1 MCPSGVVMVWTLQ
14 PQIML
19 PCCIGMIGAG
29 QEVMPPE
36 LDQPLTDEE
45 DDQEELLE
53 ALLSLLNETA
63 EP

>member
-1 MCPSGVVMVWTLQ
+1 MVWMLQ

-45 DDQEELLE
+45 DDHEEVLDAWL
-53 ALLSLLNETA
+53 ALLKETA